1 MTSQSTPLPA
11 LARPAEATRP
21 RLYRGMRVLEVLR
34 VEQVS
39 ARMRRIVLGGPEMN
53 GIGTGPNIKLL
64 IPPEGVSQP
73 QWPLEGPDGRALW
86 PPPELRPVPRT
97 YSVRRLDPA
106 RGELS
111 VDFALHG
118 HEGPAARFVRR
129 ARPGDLIGLAG
140 PGGRALPEAETVLL
154 AGDLSGL
161 PSIAAILERLP
172 RITRGH
178 AFLEVADAGDELD
191 LTAPPGVRI
200 TYLHRGSAEAGT
212 TRLLED
218 AVCAAG
224 LPAQG
229 LAAWVAAESSA
240 ARALRAHLRD
250 ERGLGARALVAVG
263 YWKRGMSEG
272 AYHDAHDHDRDA
284 DYHRAARQEQEEQG
298 APS

>member
-1 MTSQSTPLPA
+1 MTAA
-11 LARPAEATRP
+11 LARR
-21 RLYRGMRVLEVLR
+21 YHGIRVLEVLR
-34 VEQVS
+34 VEEVS
-39 ARMRRIVLGGPEMN
+39 ARMRRIVLGGPEIE
-53 GIGTGPNIKLL
+53 GFGRGPNIKLL

-73 QWPLEGPDGRALW
+73 QWPIAGPDGAPLW

-97 YSVRRLDPA
+97 YSVRRFDPT
-106 RGELS
+106 RGELW
-111 VDFALHG
+111 VDFVRHG

-129 ARPGDLIGLAG
+129 ALPGDVIGVGG
-140 PGGRALPEAETVLL
+140 PGGRALPDAETVLL

-172 RITRGH
+172 RTTRGH

-191 LTAPPGVRI
+191 LAAPPGVRLA
-200 TYLHRGSAEAGT
+200 YLHRGSAAAGT
-212 TRLLED
+212 TRLLEE
-218 AVCAAG
+218 AVRAAS
-224 LPAQG
+224 LPAHG

-250 ERGLGARALVAVG
+250 ERGLDVRALVAVG

-284 DYHRAARQEQEEQG
+284 DYHRAARQEQEERK